1 MDIPVKR
8 SDLKMKT
15 PVSIETAKSVR
26 RPTVQDLMVSIAEGF
41 DKLYENGVSVELPY
55 TKLRLLDDL
64 LWNTLVSLG
73 LG

>member
-1 MDIPVKR
+1 MD
-8 SDLKMKT
+8 S

-26 RPTVQDLMVSIAEGF
+26 RPTVQDLIDSITEGF
-41 DKLYENGVSVELPY
+41 DKLYENGVSVEQPY

>member
-1 MDIPVKR
+1 MD
-8 SDLKMKT
+8 SL
-15 PVSIETAKSVR
+15 VSMNTAKSVR
-26 RPTVQDLMVSIAEGF
+26 QPTVQDLIESITEGF
-41 DKLYENGVSVELPY
+41 DKLYENGVSVEQPY